1 MKISNKIAIL
11 AATSLAILSACDKK
25 TSFVEPDP
33 VSEDTTKTKYIVTV
47 TPANSTG
54 VADYILEVDS
64 LHKGSISILGNG
76 IEQEGTYRYY
86 VTHKNKFFSMLYGQ
100 GNPGAVTTYGLNA
113 AGKLTKISNFQSETV
128 QTFAPMKDD
137 IVLIKIP
144 RSGTNQ
150 TANFFRVNADKQEI
164 VGTADHDIV
173 NLAGNGE
180 RAHFTWATQF
190 GDKLL
195 APYMSIRGLSTDAFG
210 TSFPDS
216 TWVAVFSYPDLRLEK
231 IIRDNRTASIGAYMN
246 NGLAVD
252 EQGDVYGFSPA
263 SATEPHPTQLG
274 PDGKTALT
282 VQTTTKPSAI
292 VRIKKGTTTFDQTYF
307 FNVQE
312 KSGGH
317 HIANQTYIGKGK
329 FMLNMYGAPGTV
341 AYNTTR
347 KLAVVDVYAQT
358 FKWVTGLPE
367 VITSFTTRYNITS
380 DDAKVGYLGVN
391 TPDGNYVY
399 AIDGETAV
407 ATRGLKVE
415 GGNITAIQKLKY

>member
-1 MKISNKIAIL
+1 MKITNKLVIL
-11 AATSLAILSACDKK
+11 ATASLAILSACDKK

-54 VADYILEVDS
+54 IADYILEVDS
-64 LHKGSISILGNG
+64 LHKGTISILGNG
-76 IEQEGTYRYY
+76 IEQDGSYRYY

-164 VGTADHDIV
+164 VGTADHNIV

-180 RAHFTWATQF
+180 RSHFTWATQF

-210 TSFPDS
+210 TSFADS
-216 TWVAVFSYPDLRLEK
+216 TWVAVFSYPDLKLEK
-231 IIRDNRTASIGAYMN
+231 IIRDNRTSFLGAYMN

-252 EQGDVYGFSPA
+252 EKGDAYGFSPA
-263 SATEPHPTQLG
+263 NVVEANIQKS
-274 PDGKTALT
+274 
-282 VQTTTKPSAI
+282 TKPSAI
-292 VRIKKGTTTFDQTYF
+292 VRINKGTTDFDQNYF

-312 KSGGH
+312 KSSGH
-317 HIANQTYIGKGK
+317 HISAMTYVGNGKI
-329 FMLNMYGAPGTV
+329 LLSMYGAAGSV
-341 AYNTTR
+341 VDNTTR
-347 KLAVVDVYAQT
+347 KLAVVDVYNQT
-358 FKWVTGLPE
+358 FKWVTGLPD
-367 VITSFTTRYNITS
+367 VITSFTNRYNITS
-380 DDAKVGYLGVN
+380 DDAKIGYLGIN
-391 TPDGNYVY
+391 TPNGNYVY